1 VRLTT
6 ASIIPLNK
14 AKYRLFPMTPEKN
27 STVIPIYHVRVIAI
41 PPPFGVGTSCRLLSF
56 GITVISFLTAKRI
69 IMYVIINERT
79 PREKIVKIIRMK
91 VKIIRLNK
99 PSITRES

>member
-1 VRLTT
+1 
-6 ASIIPLNK
+6 
-14 AKYRLFPMTPEKN
+14 M
-27 STVIPIYHVRVIAI
+27 
-41 PPPFGVGTSCRLLSF
+41 
-56 GITVISFLTAKRI
+56 
-69 IMYVIINERT
+69 MYVIINERT